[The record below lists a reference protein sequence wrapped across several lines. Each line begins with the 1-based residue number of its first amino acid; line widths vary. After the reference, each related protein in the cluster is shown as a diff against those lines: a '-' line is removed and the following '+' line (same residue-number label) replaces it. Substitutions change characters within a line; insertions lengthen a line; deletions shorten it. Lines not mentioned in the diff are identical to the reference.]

1 MFASGFAESSVSDL
15 GAPYPSTRSA
25 VADIYH
31 YDSDSD
37 LEEEEGGPELYD
49 PSSDSTA
56 GARAAVRDDLGG
68 TSSSTPLKAGTQAVV
83 PTIVRLLRTLFLS

>member
-1 MFASGFAESSVSDL
+1 MFASGFAESGVSDL

-37 LEEEEGGPELYD
+37 LEEEEGSPELYD
-49 PSSDSTA
+49 TSGDSIA
-56 GARAAVRDDLGG
+56 GARATVRDDLGG
-68 TSSSTPLKAGTQAVV
+68 TSSSTPLKARTQTVV
-83 PTIVRLLRTLFLS
+83 PTMVRPLRTFFLS